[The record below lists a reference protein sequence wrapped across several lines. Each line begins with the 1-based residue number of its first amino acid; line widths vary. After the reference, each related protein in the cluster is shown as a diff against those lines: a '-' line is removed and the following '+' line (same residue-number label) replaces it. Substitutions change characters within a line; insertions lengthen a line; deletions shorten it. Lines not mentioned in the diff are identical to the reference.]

1 MKRLLRKAAL
11 NLLSVWKKARYG
23 LRQDKFFIRIGRG
36 AIIRE
41 PKRIKINGAIRIQQY
56 VTLNPS
62 YNGEIH
68 IGNNVDIGQFSTISA
83 NNLVEIENDVII
95 APNALITDHNH
106 EYQDVTLPVWKQ
118 GMRERNATVKI
129 GGGSWLG
136 ANVVIIGNV
145 SIGKHCV
152 IGANSVVN
160 KDIPDYSVAVGNP
173 AGVVKKY
180 NAALQ
185 EWERVQR

>member
-129 GGGSWLG
+129 GGVMAWR
-136 ANVVIIGNV
+136 
-145 SIGKHCV
+145 KCC
-152 IGANSVVN
+152 
-160 KDIPDYSVAVGNP
+160 Y
-173 AGVVKKY
+173 Y
-180 NAALQ
+180 
-185 EWERVQR
+185 W